1 VSGESE
7 PPLQKEGSTVTDF
20 LREGRICQA
29 SPWWNTAPSPGGQVS
44 RTRPYNIA
52 LSVDGP

>member
-7 PPLQKEGSTVTDF
+7 PCWQKEGSTVTEP
-20 LREGRICQA
+20 RGEGRICQA

-44 RTRPYNIA
+44 RIRPYSIA